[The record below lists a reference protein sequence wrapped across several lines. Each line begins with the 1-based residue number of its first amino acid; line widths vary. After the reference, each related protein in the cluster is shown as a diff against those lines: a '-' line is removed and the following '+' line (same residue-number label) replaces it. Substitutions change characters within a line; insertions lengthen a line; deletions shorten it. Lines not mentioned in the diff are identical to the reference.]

1 MESEPSHDDSPTSLR
16 PDLFRDR
23 TVLVVG
29 GTGGIGGAT
38 AAEFA
43 GLGARVIA
51 AGLPGQ
57 RPGPTD
63 PRVTEVDLDLTRPGD
78 LETLITAQDRLD
90 VLVNAAGMIKRLDE
104 YRPEV
109 FAQVLEV
116 NLTGTMRG
124 CVAAQPLLAASGGSI
139 VNVASMWSYFG
150 GPLVP
155 GYTASKGGVAQL
167 TKALAVR
174 YAADGVR
181 VNAVAPGW
189 IRTEMTAAIREEPA
203 AERRILDRTPQARW
217 GTPRDVAQVV
227 TFLASPAA
235 GFITGAVLPVDG
247 GYSVA

>member
-1 MESEPSHDDSPTSLR
+1 MEPAPGPDDSPSSLR
-16 PDLFRDR
+16 PGLFANRA
-23 TVLVVG
+23 VLVVG

-51 AGLPGQ
+51 AGLPGAGA
-57 RPGPTD
+57 RPTD
-63 PRVTEVDLDLTRPGD
+63 PMITEVDLDLARPGE
-78 LETLITAQDRLD
+78 LEKLITAQERLD
-90 VLVNAAGMIKRLDE
+90 VLVNAAGMLRRLDE

-124 CVAAQPLLAASGGSI
+124 CVAAHPLLTASGGCI
-139 VNVASMWSYFG
+139 VNVASMWSFFG

-174 YAADGVR
+174 YAADGIR

-189 IRTEMTAAIREEPA
+189 IRTEMTAAIRQDPE
-203 AERRILDRTPQARW
+203 AERRILERTPQRRW
-217 GTPRDVAQVV
+217 GTPSDVAKVV
-227 TFLASPAA
+227 TFLASPGA
-235 GFITGAVLPVDG
+235 GFVTGAVLPVDG
-247 GYSVA
+247 GYSVT

>member
-1 MESEPSHDDSPTSLR
+1 MDPEPPTDDSPAWR
-16 PDLFRDR
+16 PGLFQDR
-23 TVLVVG
+23 TVLVIG

-51 AGLPGQ
+51 AGLP
-57 RPGPTD
+57 RPDGGPAD
-63 PRVTEVDLDLTRPGD
+63 PRITEVDLDLTGPGE
-78 LETLITAQDRLD
+78 LETLITAQGRLD

-124 CVAAQPLLAASGGSI
+124 CVAAHPLLAASGGCI

-174 YAADGVR
+174 YAPDGVR

-189 IRTEMTAAIREEPA
+189 IRTEMTAAIRDDPA
-203 AERRILDRTPQARW
+203 TERRILDRTPQARW

-235 GFITGAVLPVDG
+235 GFVTGAVLPVDG

>member
-1 MESEPSHDDSPTSLR
+1 MPATEETFR

-23 TVLVVG
+23 NVLVVG
-29 GTGGIGGAT
+29 GTGGIGGAV

-43 GLGARVIA
+43 RAGARVIA
-51 AGLPGQ
+51 AGLPAAGPA
-57 RPGPTD
+57 PGATGI
-63 PRVTEVDLDLTRPGD
+63 TEVDLDLTRPGD
-78 LETLITAQDRLD
+78 LETLITGQDRLD

-104 YRPEV
+104 YRPEI

-116 NLTGTMRG
+116 NLTGTIRG
-124 CVAAQPLLAASGGSI
+124 CVAAHPLLAASGGSI

-174 YAADGVR
+174 YATDGVR

-189 IRTEMTAAIREEPA
+189 IRTEMTAAIRQDPE